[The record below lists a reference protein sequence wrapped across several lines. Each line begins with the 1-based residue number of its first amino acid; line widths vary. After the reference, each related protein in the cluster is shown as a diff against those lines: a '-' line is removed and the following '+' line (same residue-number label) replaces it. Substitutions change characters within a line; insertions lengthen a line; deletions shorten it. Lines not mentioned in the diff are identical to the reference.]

1 MAVVIQPKATS
12 HGVGVDKSGPVR
24 RILTFWVPMTLFV
37 VLTLFPFYWM
47 LVASLK
53 PNNELYNLRVFPFW
67 VFNPTLD
74 HYRYLF
80 EKTLYFRWL
89 MNTLLVAVASTA
101 ISLAFGILAGY
112 ALARLRFWGAS
123 ILGVAGKIVSV
134 EARHVAL
141 LSDLLW
147 PGGTEFAPEALDA
160 ADGPRTIL
168 KKIDPYVVTKLD
180 GSRLPDA

>member
-80 EKTLYFRWL
+80 EKTLYFR
-89 MNTLLVAVASTA
+89 
-101 ISLAFGILAGY
+101 
-112 ALARLRFWGAS
+112 
-123 ILGVAGKIVSV
+123 
-134 EARHVAL
+134 
-141 LSDLLW
+141 
-147 PGGTEFAPEALDA
+147 
-160 ADGPRTIL
+160 
-168 KKIDPYVVTKLD
+168 
-180 GSRLPDA
+180 